1 MARRCGSVLPTIRKP
16 DSCTWPRA
24 KSARATSSAT
34 RPTKSARSS
43 RAAAKTSFPRMTPG
57 APSKR
62 SKLSRASCAG
72 SSSCTRRHGP
82 ACFRQRAAWFSP
94 ALMKA
99 IYTRSMRAREN
110 RFGIFR
116 PAARLLPIRFP
127 SPSTVTNRSPSPPT
141 ASSTFSVCDPFIACC
156 SFSREAFEDT
166 GGAHAPANAH
176 GHHAVARVAPLQVAN
191 NRGREFRP
199 GAAERMAEGDRAAV
213 GIDLCG
219 VQTGLLDDGE
229 RLRGERFV
237 EFDDRNVVQRK
248 PRKFQSLGNSRDR
261 ANAEFFRKNSCRG
274 VSQEARER
282 LCAERFRA
290 RVAHHH

>member
-99 IYTRSMRAREN
+99 ISTRSMRAREN

-127 SPSTVTNRSPSPPT
+127 SPSTVTIDRHRRRPRLLRFRSVIRLLP
-141 ASSTFSVCDPFIACC
+141 
-156 SFSREAFEDT
+156 
-166 GGAHAPANAH
+166 
-176 GHHAVARVAPLQVAN
+176 VARFHARRSRIPAAPMPPPMHMVTM
-191 NRGREFRP
+191 P
-199 GAAERMAEGDRAAV
+199 
-213 GIDLCG
+213 
-219 VQTGLLDDGE
+219 
-229 RLRGERFV
+229 
-237 EFDDRNVVQRK
+237 
-248 PRKFQSLGNSRDR
+248 
-261 ANAEFFRKNSCRG
+261 
-274 VSQEARER
+274 
-282 LCAERFRA
+282 
-290 RVAHHH
+290 